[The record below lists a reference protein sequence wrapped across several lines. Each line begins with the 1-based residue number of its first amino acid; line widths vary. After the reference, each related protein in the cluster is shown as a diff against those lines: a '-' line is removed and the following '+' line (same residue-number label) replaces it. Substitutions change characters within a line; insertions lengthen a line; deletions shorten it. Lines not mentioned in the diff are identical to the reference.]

1 MLRGEVPAEVDQPAR
16 EVFASRA
23 GKVPDLLE
31 DVLDPLLLL
40 LRCLE
45 PSSVAEERRK
55 LGGAVVAPDV
65 GLEVG
70 RPPGEVLAHR
80 TGEILDLVVLDLR
93 VQSYGVFLLTG
104 HIAVCTFVLRLR
116 RVRIT
121 HCLNG

>member
-40 LRCLE
+40 LRLD
-45 PSSVAEERRK
+45 PSSVAGKRHK
-55 LGGAVVAPDV
+55 LGRVVVAPDV
-65 GLEVG
+65 GLQVG

-80 TGEILDLVVLDLR
+80 AGEILNLVVLDLR
-93 VQSYGVFLLTG
+93 VQSHGVFLLT
-104 HIAVCTFVLRLR
+104 
-116 RVRIT
+116 
-121 HCLNG
+121 

>member
-16 EVFASRA
+16 EVLASRA

-40 LRCLE
+40 LRLD
-45 PSSVAEERRK
+45 PSSVAEERHK

-65 GLEVG
+65 RLEIR

-93 VQSYGVFLLTG
+93 VQSYSVFLLT
-104 HIAVCTFVLRLR
+104 
-116 RVRIT
+116 
-121 HCLNG
+121 